1 MKLLM
6 IALALLFSIS
16 AYSLEELDFS
26 SYLANNDSIAGVDR
40 SVQNVAI
47 ISQGQYISGGVVG
60 TVFGFGIGHA
70 IQGRWTK
77 TGWIHT
83 TLQSGAGAIVITGLL
98 LTETPSFS
106 LGLAGLYYIFPIGL
120 AVLSGAKIWEIIDVW
135 VLPSSM
141 KAVSQKGLHMTPTLY
156 SQHNQGNFLGLQ
168 LQYKF

>member
-1 MKLLM
+1 M

-83 TLQSGAGAIVITGLL
+83 TLQSGAGAICCR
-98 LTETPSFS
+98 F
-106 LGLAGLYYIFPIGL
+106 F
-120 AVLSGAKIWEIIDVW
+120 II
-135 VLPSSM
+135 
-141 KAVSQKGLHMTPTLY
+141 
-156 SQHNQGNFLGLQ
+156 
-168 LQYKF
+168 